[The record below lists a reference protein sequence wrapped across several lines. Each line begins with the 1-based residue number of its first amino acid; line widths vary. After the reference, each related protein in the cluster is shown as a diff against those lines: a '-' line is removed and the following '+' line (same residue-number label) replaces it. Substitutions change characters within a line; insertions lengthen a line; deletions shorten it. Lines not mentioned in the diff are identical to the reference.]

1 MQADKV
7 TGRERRSPI
16 SAISAITRLASCIQ
30 LYIIIICTSVALCH
44 VYSGNGSEGFDRPP
58 SDVYSSFSGFVFEE
72 GGYFEGGYEG
82 GSFGDDWAG
91 A

>member
-1 MQADKV
+1 MGFAPNAAVSLSPADTASLLRGTTPACAGTSTKALV
-7 TGRERRSPI
+7 ATERVPQTFQPFTRSCCTATGSNIAR
-16 SAISAITRLASCIQ
+16 
-30 LYIIIICTSVALCH
+30 
-44 VYSGNGSEGFDRPP
+44 G
-58 SDVYSSFSGFVFEE
+58 GFVFEE